1 VGQALREAMNPDTQ
15 NSKTEEQRKRKRPYI
30 GDAMPSNTKNQ
41 STSDVPRQT
50 EKKRIPFDLNATHC
64 ASSRSIHAQV
74 LLNAPSMLEE
84 SRIQPNSLRGVRD
97 PMVAGLVNRKGHDT
111 KGKGIVP
118 LDCQSMKATT
128 KEANKHSP
136 ESVASCKSAKSFS
149 SDSNQLSLIE
159 WFERDMEGAP
169 L

>member
-1 VGQALREAMNPDTQ
+1 MNPDTQ
-15 NSKTEEQRKRKRPYI
+15 SSKTQVQRKRKRPSI
-30 GDAMPSNTKNQ
+30 GDYKSSNTKKQ
-41 STSDVPRQT
+41 STSDVPRQM
-50 EKKRIPFDLNATHC
+50 EKKRIPFDLNAIHSGT
-64 ASSRSIHAQV
+64 SSSIHAQV
-74 LLNAPSMLEE
+74 LLNPPSTLGE
-84 SRIQPNSLRGVRD
+84 SRIQPDGFRGVRE
-97 PMVAGLVNRKGHDT
+97 PMVAGLVNRKGHDA
-111 KGKGIVP
+111 KGKCIVP

-128 KEANKHSP
+128 KEANKQSP